1 MDIIEKEST
10 NYVYCNI
17 SNEVENTYYTM
28 SIQSAEYEVNATL
41 AAPAEVNNRYVKF
54 TLIEGTQDLDRKSVV

>member
-41 AAPAEVNNRYVKF
+41 AAPAEV
-54 TLIEGTQDLDRKSVV
+54 IIGM